1 MDDHP
6 SKKVQILATHCSC
19 SGYHERHA
27 WLTVAVGARWSPLE
41 RDSRMIERQ
50 VGKMESAQ
58 WRRVKTARPSAIVKT
73 QVRYFTGPNKDMSG
87 GAM

>member
-1 MDDHP
+1 MDNHP
-6 SKKVQILATHCSC
+6 SKKVRVLATHCSC
-19 SGYHERHA
+19 SGYHVRHA
-27 WLTVAVGARWSPLE
+27 WLTVAVGPLE

-58 WRRVKTARPSAIVKT
+58 WRRVKRARPSAIVKT
-73 QVRYFTGPNKDMSG
+73 RVRYFTGPNKDMSG